1 MYYGIW
7 HQGRISFP
15 FSSHSPSLVS
25 LSIIIAPLSHC
36 SRSQFSP
43 TTPRIVQSIPCYDF
57 SHPHLSSFYITTAQ
71 LVGYISTS
79 TLYPLPFTLH
89 LLRTLHPTPPDYDY
103 CNYYIGGFFSES
115 YHSFIPPSSFSSP
128 KWQSLLLDPY
138 TIIFCNAFVQLFRLI
153 PPVNGPFFAIIHFI
167 TSFKPNP

>member
-1 MYYGIW
+1 MASGK
-7 HQGRISFP
+7 GLLPFFFSFSQSR
-15 FSSHSPSLVS
+15 FS

-43 TTPRIVQSIPCYDF
+43 STPRIVQSIPCYDF

-89 LLRTLHPTPPDYDY
+89 LLHTLHPTPPDYDY
-103 CNYYIGGFFSES
+103 CNYCTGGFFSES
-115 YHSFIPPSSFSSP
+115 CHSYTLHLHSHPPNG
-128 KWQSLLLDPY
+128 SLFYLN
-138 TIIFCNAFVQLFRLI
+138 C
-153 PPVNGPFFAIIHFI
+153 
-167 TSFKPNP
+167 

>member
-15 FSSHSPSLVS
+15 FSSHSLSLVS
-25 LSIIIAPLSHC
+25 LSPSSLLLSHC
-36 SRSQFSP
+36 SRSQF
-43 TTPRIVQSIPCYDF
+43 PRIVQSIPCYDF
-57 SHPHLSSFYITTAQ
+57 SHPHLSSFDITTAQ

-115 YHSFIPPSSFSSP
+115 YHSFTPPPSFSSP
-128 KWQSLLLDPY
+128 KRQSLLPELLIPY
-138 TIIFCNAFVQLFRLI
+138 TIIFCNAFCTTI
-153 PPVNGPFFAIIHFI
+153 PAYPP
-167 TSFKPNP
+167 S

>member
-1 MYYGIW
+1 MASGKDLLPFFF
-7 HQGRISFP
+7 SFSQSR
-15 FSSHSPSLVS
+15 FSLHH
-25 LSIIIAPLSHC
+25 HC
-36 SRSQFSP
+36 SSLIVLGLNP
-43 TTPRIVQSIPCYDF
+43 PRIVQSIPCYDF
-57 SHPHLSSFYITTAQ
+57 PHPHISSFYITTAQ

-115 YHSFIPPSSFSSP
+115 YHSFTPPPSFSSP
-128 KWQSLLLDPY
+128 KRQSLLPELLIPY

-153 PPVNGPFFAIIHFI
+153 PPVNVPFFAIIHFI
-167 TSFKPNP
+167 TSSNLNP